1 VRGPTAPGS
10 QIRPLTVNRTP
21 PQRGRK
27 RVKRGRAGV
36 DRRGVDGALAG
47 GRRAEDAGASTLRRL
62 AASLRA
68 GLYRQLAEDDDRV
81 AYWVRHVRSGVVL
94 SVVAAVAVFVYALL
108 TPTAGYHDPILL
120 ILAPLVV
127 LASPGLLLLPLAQMM
142 RDSRGPM
149 LFYAWSIADTALI
162 AIAAWR
168 DGGAGS
174 PLFTVLFLTL
184 AYMAV
189 AYPPYGV
196 VAMGALMTGCYLV
209 VEGGSHVSSSAL
221 FIAVIMA
228 AYTLICAMASA
239 NSWAAYDKQI
249 QLIRTHE
256 AIAATDPL
264 TGCPNRRAFLGR
276 LDGAIA
282 AAGAGRQ
289 TVVCL
294 IDLDGFKAVNDRDG
308 HAAGDAA
315 LLGVTAALTGAVRDT
330 DTVARLGGDEFAV
343 LADVTAS
350 WPADELAERL
360 RDAVAASGRECG
372 VTASVGVAV
381 VRATDD
387 INGLLHRAD
396 AAMYRAKTAGGNRV
410 TALPA

>member
-1 VRGPTAPGS
+1 MEGIPA
-10 QIRPLTVNRTP
+10 
-21 PQRGRK
+21 QR
-27 RVKRGRAGV
+27 
-36 DRRGVDGALAG
+36 
-47 GRRAEDAGASTLRRL
+47 RRASDDTSRALRRL
-62 AASLRA
+62 AAAIRA
-68 GLYRQLAEDDDRV
+68 GLYRRLAEDDDRV

-94 SVVAAVAVFVYALL
+94 SELAALAVFVYALL
-108 TPTAGYHDPILL
+108 TPTPAYHDPVLL

-127 LASPGLLLLPLAQMM
+127 IGSPGLLLLPLADMM

-162 AIAAWR
+162 AVAARR
-168 DGGAGS
+168 DGGADS
-174 PLFTVLFLTL
+174 PLITVLFLTL

-196 VAMGALMTGCYLV
+196 VAMGALMTGCYLL
-209 VEGGSHVSSSAL
+209 VEAWPHVSSSAL

-228 AYTLICAMASA
+228 AYTMICAMASA
-239 NSWAAYDKQI
+239 NSWAAHDKQL

-256 AIAATDPL
+256 ALAATDAL

-276 LDGAIA
+276 LQDALS
-282 AAGAGRQ
+282 AAGTGAQ

-294 IDLDGFKAVNDRDG
+294 IDLDGFKAVNDREG

-315 LLGVTAALTGAVRDT
+315 LMAVTAALTGAVRDT

-343 LADVTAS
+343 LAEVSAS
-350 WPADELAERL
+350 WPADQLAERL
-360 RDAVAASGRECG
+360 RDAVAAAGRGHG
-372 VTASVGVAV
+372 VTASVGIAV

-387 INGLLHRAD
+387 INELLHRAD

-410 TALPA
+410 TLLTA